1 MVVRGAHG
9 ERLSQHAE
17 ATHRGV
23 WSERLQAPL
32 IMQIPSMVPDRI
44 DRSISV
50 VDVVPTL
57 MGLSEPP
64 GEEVFLRQASGVD
77 RLGDA
82 ESSQTLFFSQESGL
96 RARANPVRY

>member
-1 MVVRGAHG
+1 MGAFG
-9 ERLSQHAE
+9 ASDCKRRSSCRSPA
-17 ATHRGV
+17 
-23 WSERLQAPL
+23 WP
-32 IMQIPSMVPDRI
+32 PDRI

-57 MGLSEPP
+57 VGLSEPP

-82 ESSQTLFFSQESGL
+82 DSSQTLFFSQESGL
-96 RARANPVRY
+96 RARANPVRC